1 MAGTKFYGSIC
12 ITDLLELANKKHSA
26 FSRADN
32 GKIYAD
38 VNVWLNDEKDKYGNI
53 MSIQLNPKKDLR
65 ELDGQPYIGNCKESE
80 RKPISGR
87 DASELSITSD
97 IPAREKNN
105 TPANSPGV
113 NAANEITEPI
123 DDLPF

>member
-1 MAGTKFYGSIC
+1 MSTRYYGSIC
-12 ITDLLELANKKHSA
+12 ITDILEFANKKHSA

-38 VNVWLNDEKDKYGNI
+38 CNIWLNDEKDKFGNVVS
-53 MSIQLNPKKDLR
+53 MQLNPRKDLR
-65 ELDGQPYIGNCKESE
+65 DSDGQPYIGNFKEPE
-80 RKPISGR
+80 KKPITGR
-87 DASELSITSD
+87 DVNELSIQSD

-105 TPANSPGV
+105 VGNNVDATS
-113 NAANEITEPI
+113 ITEPI

>member
-12 ITDLLELANKKHSA
+12 ITDILEYANKKHSA

-38 VNVWLNDEKDKYGNI
+38 CNIWLNDEKDKFGNI
-53 MSIQLNPKKDLR
+53 VSMQLNPRKDLR
-65 ELDGQPYIGNCKESE
+65 ELDGQPYIGNFKESE
-80 RKPISGR
+80 KKQISGR

-97 IPAREKNN
+97 IPAREKTN
-105 TPANSPGV
+105 TPSAGA
-113 NAANEITEPI
+113 NAADGITEPI